1 MKKTRKLTKV
11 LAVCLF
17 ASLLM
22 GCSSGTSQQ
31 GATEAAKTEK
41 TEEKQT
47 ETKMAEETQAAE
59 TVSSETAAP
68 DEAAA
73 NDPYEI
79 KVWMFPLGGDEKA
92 NEEREM
98 YDRMIA
104 EFESQNEGLTVDLQL
119 LPWDNRET
127 KMMTAIAAGKG
138 PDCVYLNPDILKL
151 FQYNG
156 VLEPMT
162 PYLDDEFKSSFS
174 ESILSQVSVDG
185 EIYGAP
191 ALVDVGVPVYNLDL
205 LEKVG
210 VTKDQL
216 PKTWDEYNDLMVKLG
231 EKDIPG
237 VYYQYST
244 GPLSSYT
251 YAMWFCYGA
260 DVITEDGKVTIDDE
274 NGKKVLNM
282 ITDWYK
288 KGYTPKDSLSVFDQ
302 DAAFLSGKVA
312 STLSPDGVAF
322 FMRKGENINFNWA
335 PGPVLEGP
343 AGKYTMST
351 CGSIAV
357 TKNTKNAEAAAKWAQ
372 FFVSQKNNDEW
383 TKFAG
388 LIPARKDAVN
398 PYPDNEG
405 ISIAFAN
412 VDAVKGEPNHAAS
425 RTISPVFVSNIQAMC
440 NDSVTVDQGIA
451 DMKKGFEEIIT
462 GLEALKPE

>member
-1 MKKTRKLTKV
+1 MKKKGKLMKV

-17 ASLLM
+17 ASLFAS
-22 GCSSGTSQQ
+22 CSSG
-31 GATEAAKTEK
+31 AEKEK
-41 TEEKQT
+41 TKSESVGKSQEDQAGK
-47 ETKMAEETQAAE
+47 AEASGKS
-59 TVSSETAAP
+59 V
-68 DEAAA
+68 A
-73 NDPYEI
+73 NEPYEI
-79 KVWMFPLGGDEKA
+79 KVWMFPLGGDDKA
-92 NEEREM
+92 SEEREM
-98 YDRMIA
+98 YDRMIK
-104 EFESQNEGLTVDLQL
+104 EFEEQNEGLTVDLQL

-162 PYLDDEFKSSFS
+162 PYLSDEFKASFS
-174 ESILSQVSVDG
+174 ESILDQVTVDG
-185 EIYGAP
+185 DIYGAP

-210 VTKDQL
+210 VTKEQL

-244 GPLSSYT
+244 GPVSSYT
-251 YAMWFCYGA
+251 YAMWFCYGC

-322 FMRKGENINFNWA
+322 FTRKGESIGFNWA

-351 CGSIAV
+351 CGSIAI
-357 TKNTKNAEAAAKWAQ
+357 TKNSENVEAAAKWAQ
-372 FFVSQKNNDEW
+372 FFVNAKNNDEW

-412 VDAVKGEPNHAAS
+412 VDAVRGEPNHAAA
-425 RTISPVFVSNIQAMC
+425 RTVSPIFVSNIQAMC
-440 NDSVTVDQGIA
+440 NETVTVDQGIE
-451 DMKKGFEEIIT
+451 DMKKGFEDIIQ
-462 GLEALKPE
+462 GLEEIKPE